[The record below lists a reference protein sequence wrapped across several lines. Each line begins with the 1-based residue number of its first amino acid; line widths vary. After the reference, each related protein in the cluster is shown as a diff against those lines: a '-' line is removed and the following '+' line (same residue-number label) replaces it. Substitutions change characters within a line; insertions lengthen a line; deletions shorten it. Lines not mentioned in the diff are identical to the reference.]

1 MKMKA
6 KEDELRKVFQST
18 VSLCVHRGLMTSE
31 RAQSYYR
38 SGETYELCVC
48 VCGFWLN
55 VEAWLHFCIVV
66 VVLCRFSPALDAD
79 LRFALDNCP
88 SDDIIGRCL
97 VYVHKVVNA
106 NGDREG
112 RQMNPQPQSEVI
124 YHLLMSVDLLL
135 KY

>member
-55 VEAWLHFCIVV
+55 VEAVATFLYCCCCAVP
-66 VVLCRFSPALDAD
+66 LLSSPRRRSAICSGQL
-79 LRFALDNCP
+79 
-88 SDDIIGRCL
+88 S
-97 VYVHKVVNA
+97 
-106 NGDREG
+106 
-112 RQMNPQPQSEVI
+112 Q
-124 YHLLMSVDLLL
+124 
-135 KY
+135 